1 MQNKKIVNGVI
12 VAEETNKWIATKER
26 LPTQDGYYLVT
37 IEYTHKI
44 SVVKGKQKEKILKR
58 TSVIKLEQGEKV
70 LFKFDKNITKKDMEK
85 CKKVLLSVFN
95 GCDIL
100 AVSEG
105 IEIQVT
111 AEKGVEDEDTENTTS
126 DTIHN

>member
-1 MQNKKIVNGVI
+1 MKELSIITIVVLLI
-12 VAEETNKWIATKER
+12 LIILQVA
-26 LPTQDGYYLVT
+26 
-37 IEYTHKI
+37 
-44 SVVKGKQKEKILKR
+44 KGKQKEKILKR

-100 AVSEG
+100 VVSEG

>member
-44 SVVKGKQKEKILKR
+44 SVVTIVQYTKEK
-58 TSVIKLEQGEKV
+58 Q
-70 LFKFDKNITKKDMEK
+70 FKKKDLFGGYVVAWQELPQAYSK
-85 CKKVLLSVFN
+85 
-95 GCDIL
+95 
-100 AVSEG
+100 
-105 IEIQVT
+105 T
-111 AEKGVEDEDTENTTS
+111 A
-126 DTIHN
+126 